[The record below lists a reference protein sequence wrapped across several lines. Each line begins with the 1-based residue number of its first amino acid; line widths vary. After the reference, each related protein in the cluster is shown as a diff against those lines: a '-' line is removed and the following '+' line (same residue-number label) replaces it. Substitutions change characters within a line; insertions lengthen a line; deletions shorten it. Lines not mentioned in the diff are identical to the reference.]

1 MCCKQPSCSLS
12 DLSAWCSHCSSSG
25 GQQPS
30 SKRARVSPPAQAE
43 GGSPPHSSGCST
55 QGSSNEALPKQKQQQ
70 QEGGAP
76 SASHLSTSS
85 GGSSGGAPPQGQG
98 FHGMLCKPP
107 SRKHADAIAAVKVAF
122 HRHPA
127 DAQPAAEAL
136 VLSKERQMP
145 MTTWEGPI
153 KHRQGSAV
161 VELCS
166 VGLQVPELFA
176 EQFPRSL
183 FALEICHR
191 RQVSLGDH
199 VVCRASLGPLNE
211 RQLSGLTAM
220 ARNQLVLVAALQTA
234 ELHLVPYFDN
244 KNMVRL
250 VGFLRVHQ
258 A

>member
-1 MCCKQPSCSLS
+1 MLY
-12 DLSAWCSHCSSSG
+12 SSG
-25 GQQPS
+25 
-30 SKRARVSPPAQAE
+30 
-43 GGSPPHSSGCST
+43 ST
-55 QGSSNEALPKQKQQQ
+55 QNSSNEAVLPSSPAKQQQQKQQQ
-70 QEGGAP
+70 PEAAAP
-76 SASHLSTSS
+76 PSPSQPSTSS
-85 GGSSGGAPPQGQG
+85 GGSSGGTAPGVGQG
-98 FHGMLCKPP
+98 LHGMLCKPP
-107 SRKHADAIAAVKVAF
+107 SRKHADAIQAVKVAF
-122 HRHPA
+122 HRHPS

-136 VLSKERQMP
+136 VLSKERQTP
-145 MTTWEGPI
+145 MTTWDGPI
-153 KHRQGSAV
+153 KHRQGSSV

-166 VGLQVPELFA
+166 VSLQVPELFA

-199 VVCRASLGPLNE
+199 VVCRAALGPLNE

-234 ELHLVPYFDN
+234 ELHMVPYFDN

-250 VGFLRVHQ
+250 VGFLRVHH